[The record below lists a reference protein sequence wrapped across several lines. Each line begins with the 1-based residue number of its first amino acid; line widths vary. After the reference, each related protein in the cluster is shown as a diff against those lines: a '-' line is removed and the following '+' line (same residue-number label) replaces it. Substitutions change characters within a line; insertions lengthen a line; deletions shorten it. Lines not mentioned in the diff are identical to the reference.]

1 MAGLKSVIAAAFLVV
16 FAAVANAADIEQ
28 VWNISY
34 RLVYPDGVEKN
45 VPVVNGMYPGP
56 EIYGRVGQ
64 TVRIV
69 VNNLMPTDTATI
81 HWHGIRQ
88 FGTPWMDGT
97 LSFFLQILLSDSIAS
112 SSFLFFTN
120 CIVPQN

>member
-1 MAGLKSVIAAAFLVV
+1 MAILRGL
-16 FAAVANAADIEQ
+16 AAVALLYTFTIANAADIEQ

-56 EIYGRVGQ
+56 EIYGKVGD

-69 VNNLMPTDTATI
+69 VNNLMPTDTTTI

-88 FGTPWMDGT
+88 FGTPYSDGALASRLDT
-97 LSFFLQILLSDSIAS
+97 FLLLSSSILHCGIHRKD
-112 SSFLFFTN
+112 F
-120 CIVPQN
+120 